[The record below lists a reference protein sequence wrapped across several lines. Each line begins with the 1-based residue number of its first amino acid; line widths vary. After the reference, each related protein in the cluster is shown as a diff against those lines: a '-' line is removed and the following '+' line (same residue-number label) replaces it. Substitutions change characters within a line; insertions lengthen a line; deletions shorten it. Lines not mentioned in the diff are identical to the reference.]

1 LRLAALSRYW
11 RTLKYLKPV
20 QFYGRLWFKLVR
32 PKPSH
37 RPAPAQRPVEGTW
50 QVAAQRDASM
60 TGPGAFLFLG
70 QEGSLQDHG
79 WDGPLQEKLWRYNQH
94 YFDDLNAVGAAER
107 RDWHLSLI
115 ADWIAANPAG
125 QGSGWEPYPT
135 SLRMVNWIKW
145 ALGGSELSADALASL
160 AVQARWLM
168 RRLEWHLQ
176 GNHLFINAKALVFAG
191 LFFTGREADTWLAKG
206 QSILAQQ
213 MPEQILPDGGQF
225 ELSPTYHALAL
236 EDMLDLVNVAQ
247 ASGRT
252 DLAASWR
259 LPIPAMLTW
268 LGAMSHPDGRIA
280 FFNDAAFGVAPDNA
294 QLFGYAARLGFD
306 HPGVPDG
313 LHHLK
318 HSGYVRIA
326 GFGAT
331 MIADVGKVGPDYIPG
346 HAHADTLSFEMSIGE
361 RRLIVNSGTS
371 VYGLSA
377 ERQRQRGTSAHS
389 TLVIDHENS
398 SEVWSG
404 FRVGRRARPFD
415 VTIYREDDRLIAGA
429 AHDGYTH
436 LVGKPV
442 HRRDWVMAPE
452 ALTVTD
458 TVTGKGQHSLE
469 ALLFLAPGLSAT
481 EQSAGS
487 LEIVDSTGQRVAH
500 LRGEGGALDM
510 VSATWHPSFGASEAN
525 RCIRLTAD
533 ATLPHKMIIQ
543 IEWDVS

>member
-1 LRLAALSRYW
+1 MRLAALPRYW
-11 RTLKYLKPV
+11 RTLKHLKPV

-32 PKPSH
+32 PKPDQ
-37 RPAPAQRPVEGTW
+37 RPAPARRSLEGMW
-50 QVAAQRDASM
+50 QGVAQREASM

-70 QEGSLQDHG
+70 EEGSVQDHG
-79 WDGPLQEKLWRYNQH
+79 WDGPAREKLWRYNQH
-94 YFDDLNAVGAAER
+94 YFDDLNAQGSAER
-107 RDWHLSLI
+107 QEWHQQLI

-125 QGSGWEPYPT
+125 RGSGWEPYPS

-145 ALGGSELSADALASL
+145 ALAGNNLSEDAATSL

-176 GNHLFINAKALVFAG
+176 GNHLFVNAKALVFAG

-206 QSILAQQ
+206 QNILTQQ

-318 HSGYVRIA
+318 HSGYVRIT

-331 MIADVGKVGPDYIPG
+331 MIADVGTVGPDYIPG
-346 HAHADTLSFEMSIGE
+346 HAHADTLSFEMSVGD
-361 RRLIVNSGTS
+361 RRFIVNSGTS
-371 VYGLSA
+371 VYGLSP
-377 ERQRQRGTSAHS
+377 ERQRQRGTAAHS

-415 VTIYREDDRLIAGA
+415 VMLDRAQDRLIAGA
-429 AHDGYTH
+429 AHDGYAH
-436 LVGKPV
+436 LAGKPI
-442 HRRDWVMAPE
+442 HRRDWVMGRGE
-452 ALTVTD
+452 LTVTD
-458 TVTGKGQHSLE
+458 TVTGKGRHSLE
-469 ALLFLAPGLSAT
+469 SLLFLAPGLTTS
-481 EQSAGS
+481 ERSAGS
-487 LEIVDSTGQRVAH
+487 LMVVDDAGQSVAQI
-500 LRGEGGALDM
+500 RAAGGSLD
-510 VSATWHPSFGASEAN
+510 VAPSTWHPFFGVSEPD

-533 ATLPHKMIIQ
+533 TTLPHKMVIQ